1 MQSGCAIAWKG
12 VCKSSG
18 FLCSFRAGTL
28 MRSRPRNKFDTGRW
42 PRPITR
48 TQPASFMQII
58 KRIGVILI
66 WFAGLLFVF
75 AAANKN
81 DPYLIALRGPGNI
94 VLFVVSIVTLATLIR
109 RGYWHERGIAG
120 KTLVLLW
127 CLPSL
132 SMVCAHGS
140 FELRKRSILQTEA
153 TQAHGLGQHFIVGY
167 SSFPEVA
174 VLAEKGLIAGI
185 YITKHNVGG
194 TSAGVLKAEISAL
207 QDKRRAAGLPPLI
220 VAADQEGGIV
230 SHLSPPLTKLPA
242 LSTLASLAPDIRAE
256 KAKAFGQIHGQE
268 LAALGVNLNLAP
280 VLDLRPEE
288 KRNRFDFNTLIGYR
302 AISDDPAVVADI
314 ARSYVHGL
322 EASGVGAAV
331 KHFPGLGRV
340 IADTHHFS
348 AGLET
353 PLAELEASDWRPFR
367 DVLEGSRAHLM
378 IGHVT
383 LTAVDPDRAASHSRL
398 VVDGIVRRK
407 WNYQGIIMTDDLVM
421 GAIYQHNVC
430 TAVVEALNAGVDLLL
445 VAFDGAQ
452 FYRIFAC
459 AKDAFAQGNLDSA
472 TLRESEVRLKRTF
485 PVD

>member
-1 MQSGCAIAWKG
+1 
-12 VCKSSG
+12 
-18 FLCSFRAGTL
+18 
-28 MRSRPRNKFDTGRW
+28 
-42 PRPITR
+42 
-48 TQPASFMQII
+48 MQII
-58 KRIGVILI
+58 RRIGVILI
-66 WFAGLLFVF
+66 WFGGLLFVF
-75 AAANKN
+75 AAVNKN
-81 DPYLIALRGPGNI
+81 DPYLIAVRGAGN
-94 VLFVVSIVTLATLIR
+94 VALFVASIAMLAALIR
-109 RGYWHERGIAG
+109 CGCWSGRGIAG
-120 KTLVLLW
+120 KMLVVLW

-132 SMVCAHGS
+132 SMMCAHS
-140 FELRKRSILQTEA
+140 AFELRKRNILQTEP
-153 TQAHGLGQHFIVGY
+153 TQAHSLGQHFIVGY
-167 SSFPEVA
+167 SSFPEVV

-194 TSAGVLKAEISAL
+194 TNTEVLKSEISAL
-207 QDKRRAAGLPPLI
+207 QDKRRAAGLRPLI

-242 LSTLASLAPDIRAE
+242 LSTLASLAPDVRAE
-256 KAKAFGQIHGQE
+256 KAEAFGRMHGKD

-280 VLDLRPEE
+280 VLDLRPIS

-340 IADTHHFS
+340 GADTHHFS
-348 AGLET
+348 AGLDT
-353 PLAELEASDWRPFR
+353 PLADLEAFDWLPFR
-367 DVLEGSRAHLM
+367 DVLGGSRAHLM

-383 LTAVDPDRAASHSRL
+383 LTAVDPDRAASHSRR
-398 VVDGIVRRK
+398 VVDGIVRK
-407 WNYQGIIMTDDLVM
+407 TWNYQGVIMTDDLVM

-459 AKDAFAQGNLDSA
+459 AKEASSEGKLDSA
-472 TLRESEVRLKRTF
+472 TLRDSEARLRPAS